1 MGRKAAGTLRELRP
15 DIADQLVDLSLGD
28 TLSVGSNSAVEWKCE
43 HGHVWT
49 AKVYNRTN
57 AKNKTGCPYCDGKR
71 IWPGFNDL
79 ATTHPEVAAL
89 CVHPE
94 DALTHTAS
102 SNKKIEWQCGHGH
115 VWTAPVSRL
124 TGQGSRCP
132 YCSGRLP
139 IVGENDLG
147 TTHSELADQL
157 VDQSLRTKL
166 QAKTPRKVEWQCAEG
181 HVWSASVYSR
191 TQRSSGCPYCY
202 GRNAIIGETDLA
214 TTHPGIAAQLVDQS
228 LATRLKASSEAKVEL
243 EQIIRALCPDSQI
256 EVSNHTICNDRR
268 EIDIVVWDKKIAFEF
283 NGVRWHCDKY
293 LSNNNAHKEK
303 FLLCEN
309 ADIQLIQVWDDDWR
323 FRKEVVV
330 RMVAAKLQATD
341 RLGTLDGLWFHE
353 KASSHVGARKCRI
366 ELISGSDAISF
377 LEENHI
383 QGKVTATY
391 HFGLV
396 DSDGDIRA
404 LLSVRSPRNNARMKR
419 QEGEWEVQRY
429 ATLGV
434 VSGGF
439 TRLLKHAEEYI
450 VSQGHE
456 LTSWISFSAN
466 DVSNGAMYRASGFE
480 LAAEVRPDY
489 KYVGNYTRMKRAP
502 KEGFQKKCF
511 AQRSDLK
518 FEEGLTELELADL
531 NDLYR
536 IYDAGKR
543 RWVKSV

>member
-166 QAKTPRKVEWQCAEG
+166 QAK
-181 HVWSASVYSR
+181 
-191 TQRSSGCPYCY
+191 
-202 GRNAIIGETDLA
+202 
-214 TTHPGIAAQLVDQS
+214 
-228 LATRLKASSEAKVEL
+228 
-243 EQIIRALCPDSQI
+243 
-256 EVSNHTICNDRR
+256 
-268 EIDIVVWDKKIAFEF
+268 
-283 NGVRWHCDKY
+283 
-293 LSNNNAHKEK
+293 
-303 FLLCEN
+303 
-309 ADIQLIQVWDDDWR
+309 
-323 FRKEVVV
+323 
-330 RMVAAKLQATD
+330 
-341 RLGTLDGLWFHE
+341 
-353 KASSHVGARKCRI
+353 
-366 ELISGSDAISF
+366 
-377 LEENHI
+377 
-383 QGKVTATY
+383 
-391 HFGLV
+391 
-396 DSDGDIRA
+396 
-404 LLSVRSPRNNARMKR
+404 
-419 QEGEWEVQRY
+419 
-429 ATLGV
+429 
-434 VSGGF
+434 
-439 TRLLKHAEEYI
+439 
-450 VSQGHE
+450 
-456 LTSWISFSAN
+456 
-466 DVSNGAMYRASGFE
+466 
-480 LAAEVRPDY
+480 
-489 KYVGNYTRMKRAP
+489 
-502 KEGFQKKCF
+502 
-511 AQRSDLK
+511 
-518 FEEGLTELELADL
+518 
-531 NDLYR
+531 
-536 IYDAGKR
+536 
-543 RWVKSV
+543 